1 MSNAPGL
8 TKAAET
14 PEERISKMNDKQFMA
29 ECRRSKSV
37 FGTIFM
43 VLNGKSTYP
52 ADPAIKGTYGVG
64 EGYVMTG
71 GGKREAK

>member
-1 MSNAPGL
+1 MSTAPSP

-29 ECRRSKSV
+29 ECRRSKSL

-52 ADPAIKGTYGVG
+52 TDPAVTRTYGPG
-64 EGYVMTG
+64 EGYIMTG
-71 GGKREAK
+71 GGKREPK